1 MKNKKEPR
9 VSDSENFADKRV
21 SDSESAAVYKRS
33 MRNSGRESRFHIIN
47 ELKSGR
53 KSDEVFEKF
62 MRISQIPNKTLAEKV
77 LEITPKTLNSYRNSS
92 KDMPVKLNE
101 HMIKLEELYNKGIE
115 LFGSPEHFNSWLRTA
130 SYGLGNIEPLT
141 ILNSIT
147 GIDLVY
153 EELIRIE
160 FGATA

>member
-1 MKNKKEPR
+1 VKKKKEHN
-9 VSDSENFADKRV
+9 VSDSEN
-21 SDSESAAVYKRS
+21 AAEYRTLRTS
-33 MRNSGRESRFHIIN
+33 RRESRFRIIN

-53 KSDEVFEKF
+53 KSDEVLERF
-62 MRISQIPNKTLAEKV
+62 MRISQMPNKTLAEKI

-92 KDMPVKLNE
+92 KEMPVKLNE
-101 HMIKLEELYNKGIE
+101 HMIKLEVLYLKGIE
-115 LFGSPEHFNSWLRTA
+115 LFGGAEHFNNWLKTA
-130 SYGLGNIEPLT
+130 SFGLGNIVPLT
-141 ILNSIT
+141 IINSIT